1 MLGSRQ
7 LWKICGNGSAGD
19 EAIPPSCRPELW
31 DMGTV
36 KALVG
41 FLVIVAMIYAGFQ
54 IIPPEL
60 TNYSFQ
66 DDLHNIAM
74 VGGANP
80 HQTDQ
85 DLIDSIMKK
94 ALEHQIA
101 LAPEQITVQRIG
113 TPGAPAVYVA
123 ADYSVPVTLPGYS
136 FTLHF
141 TPSSGNKGM

>member
-1 MLGSRQ
+1 
-7 LWKICGNGSAGD
+7 
-19 EAIPPSCRPELW
+19 
-31 DMGTV
+31 MGTV